1 MIKMIKY
8 KPGTHTKDN
17 PFKWEG
23 TYEEFLNIPHHDSL
37 NVTLNDP
44 NSFYTEDYIKY
55 NCVDCGKETIVK
67 IGAVFTFHREV
78 LKGKKLKCQDDFLC
92 GWCKTSRRSM
102 ELYGQPNINI
112 TRDYVISARKRKAE
126 EKQLKIQKKEEKL
139 KKEHNKDYST
149 FRYTRDNPYH
159 WTGSYEELIN
169 TTVNSNPSINNMEYV
184 SYYCKDCGK
193 LVIQKLE
200 TIKSYAYKC
209 KRENRILS
217 QGLYCQRCKEKRSN
231 LERFGNESYHGS
243 NEGKERIFGEK
254 GSFWN
259 GENRIKYQEAP
270 IFLDDWEDYIGKTF
284 SDKQIFEFQC
294 YDCNE
299 IVTMSRWGL
308 NGRLK
313 FISEEGRDHL
323 YCHSCSIRHTTRPN
337 YYESTEPYL
346 IKNPEDLYSKDFWR
360 DQNGI
365 FICEE
370 CGKEEIKRI
379 NVLKENY
386 EVSGKLLCASC
397 MLSNNQIEAFRNKII
412 GTSKEPLTSKEK
424 LEEFFNQYPKKSLR
438 FYLDKLNKDFKAGE
452 HIYRGTLI
460 KYAEKYGLRDY
471 LNHCGVS
478 FEEGSVE
485 EILLDFLDESDIVR
499 RSQKIIPPLEL
510 DFYIPSKNIAIEF
523 NGNYWHSDE
532 YLNQTRKVSDQ
543 YENYG
548 KIYHQNKSL
557 KCKEKGIYLVHIFE
571 FEWNDRT
578 SYINRENIIDYIEKL
593 INNNEEDILNKSIEI
608 KEISNEETLF
618 FLEENSLLT
627 DHKIG
632 FLNLGLFVNGNLS
645 SILSIEDNQIVN
657 FEYTI
662 SSSTSFKYLF
672 EYYINNYNIDNIT
685 FNYNLNYPIK
695 LNLEELGFKL
705 KEITEPTYK
714 ITNNNSVFT
723 PEEFKLRE
731 DLQDKKHY
739 YKIYS
744 AGNLIYSYN
753 KSKENQK
760 KNERH

>member
-1 MIKMIKY
+1 MNNKIKY
-8 KPGTHTKDN
+8 LNLLNGYIPGTHNKNN
-17 PFKWEG
+17 PFPFKG
-23 TYEEFLNIPHHDSL
+23 TYKKFIEIRHHDDLDLTLRDPGSL
-37 NVTLNDP
+37 WIK
-44 NSFYTEDYIKY
+44 DYISFK
-55 NCVDCGKETIVK
+55 CVDCGKETIAQ
-67 IGAVFTFHREV
+67 INTIFTFHREA
-78 LKGKKLKCQDDFLC
+78 LRSIKDPLQDDFLC
-92 GWCKTSRRSM
+92 QWCKRVRISKRDFN
-102 ELYGQPNINI
+102 EENPNLL
-112 TRDYVISARKRKAE
+112 RDYVKNAKSKQPK
-126 EKQLKIQKKEEKL
+126 EKKQKERVIK
-139 KKEHNKDYST
+139 KDYST
-149 FRYTRDNPYH
+149 QRYT
-159 WTGSYEELIN
+159 YEKPFPWEGTFDELVHIN
-169 TTVNSNPSINNMEYV
+169 TYSDPSINNEEYI
-184 SYYCKDCGK
+184 SYKCKDCGE
-193 LVIQKLE
+193 LVIMKLS
-200 TIKSYAYKC
+200 TAKSYMYHC
-209 KRENRILS
+209 IKRNEFAGYDLLCR
-217 QGLYCQRCKEKRSN
+217 RCREKRVN
-231 LERFGNESYHGS
+231 LARWGYESYSS
-243 NEGKERIFGEK
+243 NPENIKKI
-254 GSFWN
+254 W
-259 GENRIKYQEAP
+259 GENGLFWKNGKNIKYQEEP
-270 IFLDDWEDYIGKTF
+270 IFLNDWEDYTNY
-284 SDKQIFEFQC
+284 SYNDKQQFIYKC
-294 YDCNE
+294 YDCGE
-299 IVTMSRWGL
+299 EVTIGWGGLHSRL
-308 NGRLK
+308 R
-313 FISEEGRDHL
+313 IITPEDRDHL

-337 YYESTEPYL
+337 YYESTEPYP
-346 IKNPEDLYSKDFWR
+346 IKSPEDLYSKDFWR

-379 NVLKENY
+379 NVLKEVY
-386 EVSGKLLCASC
+386 ETKGKLLCTVC
-397 MLSNNQIEAFRNKII
+397 NQQDTFMSNYYNKLMS
-412 GTSKEPLTSKEK
+412 TSKEPLTSKEK
-424 LEEFFNQYPKKSLR
+424 LEGFFKQYPKKSLR

-510 DFYIPSKNIAIEF
+510 DFYIPSKDIAIEF

-578 SYINRENIIDYIEKL
+578 AYINRENIIDYIEKL
-593 INNNEEDILNKSIEI
+593 INNNEKDILNKSIEI
-608 KEISNEETLF
+608 KEISEEETLF
-618 FLEENSLLT
+618 FLEENSLFN

-632 FLNLGLFVNGNLS
+632 SLNLGLFVNGNLS

-662 SSSTSFKYLF
+662 SSSASFKYLF
-672 EYYINNYNIDNIT
+672 EYYIKNYNFDSIT
-685 FNYNLNYPIK
+685 FNYNLNYPVK
-695 LNLEELGFKL
+695 LNLEELGFEL

-723 PEEFKLRE
+723 PEEFELRE

-744 AGNLIYSYN
+744 AGSLIYSYN
-753 KSKENQK
+753 KPKEN
-760 KNERH
+760 